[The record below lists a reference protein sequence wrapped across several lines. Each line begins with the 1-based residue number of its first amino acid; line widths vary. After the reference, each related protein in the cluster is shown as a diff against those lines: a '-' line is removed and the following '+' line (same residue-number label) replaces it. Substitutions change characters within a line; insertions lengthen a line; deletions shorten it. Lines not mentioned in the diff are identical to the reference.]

1 MHVKEIIIALWYYKP
16 QIHLFMNDYQTAR
29 SASIKLIVKEAKSH
43 PEALALIP
51 KFSSGI
57 SRLEA
62 ISTEIDAIGILQG
75 KDITGIASDKN
86 TLIDLLSN
94 YLVDISGAVCSHAI
108 EKNDKTLQAKATYK
122 QSAVGK
128 MSQAELLTAA
138 GIIQEEAGKISAE
151 ELANEGISAEE
162 MAQFSEAYAKL
173 NDTFTGT
180 REAIID
186 RSGYTQKL
194 ADLFAEASAIKKNIL
209 DPLSRQ
215 YQRKAPEFYQ
225 KYKAA
230 STVIYKRNTKESEE
244 AKVEEASK

>member
-1 MHVKEIIIALWYYKP
+1 
-16 QIHLFMNDYQTAR
+16 MNDYQTAR
-29 SASIKLIVKEAKSH
+29 NSSLKLIVKEAENY

-57 SRLEA
+57 SRLKT
-62 ISTEIDAIGILQG
+62 ISAEIDTIGIQQG
-75 KDITGIASDKN
+75 KDITGITSDKN
-86 TLIDLLSN
+86 SLVDLVSDFLI
-94 YLVDISGAVCSHAI
+94 DISGALCSHAI
-108 EKNDKTLQAKATYK
+108 ERNNKTLQAKVAYK
-122 QSAVGK
+122 QSTVAR
-128 MSQAELLTAA
+128 MPQTELLTAA
-138 GIIQEEAGKISAE
+138 GIVLEEAGKISAE

-162 MAQFSEAYAKL
+162 MAQFSAACNQL
-173 NDTFTGT
+173 NTTYTGT

-194 ADLFAEASAIKKNIL
+194 SDLFAEASEIKKNIL

-230 STVIYKRNTKESEE
+230 STVIYKRNWPYRLKS
-244 AKVEEASK
+244 